1 MGRRIALAAV
11 PRIRHRHLY
20 LRHQTH
26 RAAVRLSQSPSG
38 RATALFERNAGRS
51 HRACRG
57 RLRHRCYRHGRATR
71 QRARG
76 ERRPAWRAV
85 DGVGVFGHGLGEDG
99 RRIRAEEDGR
109 CEFGSFPARARLDRG
124 GAQHHAGGGSASDED
139 AGASGRGLP
148 HSSRDHPRVVQ
159 ELRHLR
165 ENVPG
170 ALPAAERGPHRGAGR
185 AGQVHGLPAVRMAVS
200 RFRDPGASR
209 HCGGG
214 ARVMNV
220 IDTSLTGKNAVK
232 LISGNHACALG
243 AIAAG
248 CRFFAG
254 YPITPSSEIAERLA
268 RHLPEVDGV
277 FVQMEDEIASI
288 AAVIGASMGGVKA
301 MTATS
306 GPGFSLKQENIGY
319 AAGAEIPCV
328 IVNVMRGGPSTG
340 MPTRPSQADLM
351 QARWGSHGDYPIIAL
366 TPASVGEIYSE
377 TIRAFDLAEQ
387 CRSPVVLLYDQVIAQ
402 LSETVV
408 LNNAANSS
416 RTERKWASGPRAV
429 YKPYDSG
436 SDAIP
441 AMAKPGDGYRT
452 HTTGLTHS
460 ESGFPTQ
467 NPEAVTR
474 NLSRLFSKLDRHRD
488 LIDSSET
495 LHCDDADVVVV
506 AIGISARAAKRAV
519 ELCRAQGLRVGL
531 FRPITFWPF
540 PEKQLCQAAA
550 KACAVL
556 VPEMNT
562 GQLRLVVERVLGGTP
577 VEGIHLF
584 SGEAIT
590 PADIAAR
597 AAALARGT

>member
-1 MGRRIALAAV
+1 M
-11 PRIRHRHLY
+11 
-20 LRHQTH
+20 
-26 RAAVRLSQSPSG
+26 
-38 RATALFERNAGRS
+38 N
-51 HRACRG
+51 
-57 RLRHRCYRHGRATR
+57 
-71 QRARG
+71 
-76 ERRPAWRAV
+76 AV
-85 DGVGVFGHGLGEDG
+85 DT
-99 RRIRAEEDGR
+99 A
-109 CEFGSFPARARLDRG
+109 
-124 GAQHHAGGGSASDED
+124 
-139 AGASGRGLP
+139 
-148 HSSRDHPRVVQ
+148 
-159 ELRHLR
+159 
-165 ENVPG
+165 
-170 ALPAAERGPHRGAGR
+170 
-185 AGQVHGLPAVRMAVS
+185 
-200 RFRDPGASR
+200 
-209 HCGGG
+209 
-214 ARVMNV
+214 
-220 IDTSLTGKNAVK
+220 LTGKNAVK

-268 RHLPEVDGV
+268 RRLPEVDGV
-277 FVQMEDEIASI
+277 FVQMEDEIASM

-351 QARWGSHGDYPIIAL
+351 QARWGSHGDYPIIVL

-429 YKPYDSG
+429 YKPYDGG

-474 NLSRLFSKLDRHRD
+474 NLSRLFSKLERHRD

-495 LHCDDADVVVV
+495 LHCDDADVVIV
-506 AIGISARAAKRAV
+506 AIGISARAARRAV

>member
-1 MGRRIALAAV
+1 M
-11 PRIRHRHLY
+11 
-20 LRHQTH
+20 
-26 RAAVRLSQSPSG
+26 
-38 RATALFERNAGRS
+38 N
-51 HRACRG
+51 
-57 RLRHRCYRHGRATR
+57 
-71 QRARG
+71 
-76 ERRPAWRAV
+76 AV
-85 DGVGVFGHGLGEDG
+85 DT
-99 RRIRAEEDGR
+99 A
-109 CEFGSFPARARLDRG
+109 
-124 GAQHHAGGGSASDED
+124 
-139 AGASGRGLP
+139 
-148 HSSRDHPRVVQ
+148 
-159 ELRHLR
+159 
-165 ENVPG
+165 
-170 ALPAAERGPHRGAGR
+170 
-185 AGQVHGLPAVRMAVS
+185 
-200 RFRDPGASR
+200 
-209 HCGGG
+209 
-214 ARVMNV
+214 
-220 IDTSLTGKNAVK
+220 LTGKNAMK

-268 RHLPEVDGV
+268 RQLPEVDGV

-377 TIRAFDLAEQ
+377 TIRAFELAEL

-402 LSETVV
+402 LSETVA
-408 LNNAANSS
+408 LGNAGSLRRS
-416 RTERKWASGPRAV
+416 ERKWASGPRAD
-429 YKPYDSG
+429 YKPYGGED
-436 SDAIP
+436 IP
-441 AMAKPGDGYRT
+441 AMARPGDGYRV

-474 NLSRLFSKLDRHRD
+474 NLSRLFSKLERHRD
-488 LIDSSET
+488 LIDSWEE
-495 LHCDDADVVVV
+495 LHCADADLVIV
-506 AIGISARAAKRAV
+506 AIGISARAATRAM
-519 ELCRAQGLRVGL
+519 ELCRAEGLRVGL
-531 FRPITFWPF
+531 FRPITLWPF
-540 PEKQLCQAAA
+540 PEAALRRATAQAR
-550 KACAVL
+550 AVL

-562 GQLRLVVERVLGGTP
+562 GQLRLEVERVLGGML
-577 VEGIHLF
+577 VEGVHLF

-590 PADIAAR
+590 PADIAVC
-597 AAALARGT
+597 AAELARGV